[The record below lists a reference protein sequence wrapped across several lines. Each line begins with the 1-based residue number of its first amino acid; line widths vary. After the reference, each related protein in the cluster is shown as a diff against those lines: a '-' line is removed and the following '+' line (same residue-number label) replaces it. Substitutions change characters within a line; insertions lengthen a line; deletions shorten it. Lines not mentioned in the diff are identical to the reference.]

1 MIEQQIQRQ
10 SEVMTPTMQQQN
22 LLLSPAL
29 LRHRRH
35 SIPSAAVVGTG
46 GEQDRSS
53 EASTETHIE
62 DRVGDMDERI
72 SLELQQSMMEPP
84 TKYKYLMESSAE
96 EHYGHILQEDSLIQ
110 ATTLQSEE
118 ENSTEKAEG
127 QGWKSTADS
136 YQDNIP
142 IDQINEDTNQQNS
155 ISLPKASDLLPE
167 SSSTDGCGLST
178 IAAATRPENGTPLHL
193 DHSEAAEIFQ
203 LMQRLKEDD
212 GIGVSPGDYAYD
224 NAGTAEH
231 SEEDSEGDRDI
242 LEGQSEKDSVEY
254 QNLSND
260 VSSKADEKLM
270 RPSHDKPIAPLL
282 LSHDDYWWPSPT
294 SIEKKKAS
302 DGHKKD
308 KLPCSAKRLKLDPKA
323 SCFPTISSF
332 SSL

>member
-1 MIEQQIQRQ
+1 M
-10 SEVMTPTMQQQN
+10 
-22 LLLSPAL
+22 
-29 LRHRRH
+29 
-35 SIPSAAVVGTG
+35 
-46 GEQDRSS
+46 
-53 EASTETHIE
+53 
-62 DRVGDMDERI
+62 
-72 SLELQQSMMEPP
+72 
-84 TKYKYLMESSAE
+84 
-96 EHYGHILQEDSLIQ
+96 
-110 ATTLQSEE
+110 LQSEE
-118 ENSTEKAEG
+118 EDSTEKAEG

-193 DHSEAAEIFQ
+193 DHSEAAEI
-203 LMQRLKEDD
+203 
-212 GIGVSPGDYAYD
+212 
-224 NAGTAEH
+224 
-231 SEEDSEGDRDI
+231 
-242 LEGQSEKDSVEY
+242 
-254 QNLSND
+254 
-260 VSSKADEKLM
+260 EKLM

>member
-1 MIEQQIQRQ
+1 M
-10 SEVMTPTMQQQN
+10 
-22 LLLSPAL
+22 
-29 LRHRRH
+29 
-35 SIPSAAVVGTG
+35 
-46 GEQDRSS
+46 
-53 EASTETHIE
+53 
-62 DRVGDMDERI
+62 
-72 SLELQQSMMEPP
+72 
-84 TKYKYLMESSAE
+84 
-96 EHYGHILQEDSLIQ
+96 
-110 ATTLQSEE
+110 LQSEE
-118 ENSTEKAEG
+118 EDSTEKAEG

-155 ISLPKASDLLPE
+155 ISLPKASDASKVKDWTQRKKKGIAALVEALLKSTSETKHLLPE
-167 SSSTDGCGLST
+167 SSSTDGCGLSP

-282 LSHDDYWWPSPT
+282 LSHDDLHFPLYDMYDTLRFLRLMKMIWTCILSPE
-294 SIEKKKAS
+294 SMRCCRQKMI
-302 DGHKKD
+302 
-308 KLPCSAKRLKLDPKA
+308 
-323 SCFPTISSF
+323 
-332 SSL
+332 